1 MTMKVERCDR
11 PDPSWNR
18 LVAESGGASVFHL
31 YEWRT
36 VIQRSY
42 GHQAHYLMAT
52 DEGKPRGVLPL
63 ILIKS
68 RLFGRALVSMP
79 FCDYAGVCGSD
90 TTEVFSALMDEA
102 VRLGRELGA
111 DYLQIRQSPFTPH
124 GVLATSGAHVSTNKV
139 TMLLDLSRDPELMW
153 KRLPAER
160 RNRIK
165 RARQSG
171 VTVRWGGAEVLD
183 AFYDV
188 FVENMRDLGSPVH
201 SRYFFEVAVE
211 ALGAHGRFVLVE
223 YHGQVIGAAWCLGF
237 RDTMLVPWVSSR
249 RRFFK
254 QNPNMLLYW
263 GVIEYGCEH
272 GFGVLDFGRSTKD
285 SGTYEFKRQ
294 WGARPVPLPWFN
306 TAFSGG
312 AVPAFSDGGWREQM
326 FIACWKRLP
335 VGVTRHVGPWL
346 RGAIPA

>member
-36 VIQRSY
+36 VIQRAY
-42 GHQAHYLMAT
+42 GHQAHYLMAAA
-52 DEGKPRGVLPL
+52 EGKPLGVLPL

-90 TTEVFSALMDEA
+90 TPEVFAALMDEA

-139 TMLLDLSRDPELMW
+139 TMLLDLSRDPELIW

-165 RARQSG
+165 RARQAG
-171 VTVRWGGAEVLD
+171 VTVRWGGPESLD

-211 ALGAHGRFVLVE
+211 ALGEHGRFVLVE
-223 YHGQVIGAAWCLGF
+223 Y
-237 RDTMLVPWVSSR
+237 
-249 RRFFK
+249 
-254 QNPNMLLYW
+254 
-263 GVIEYGCEH
+263 GCEH
-272 GFGVLDFGRSTKD
+272 VFGVLAFARSTKD
-285 SGTYEFKRQ
+285 SRTYEFKRQ